1 MALACGFWPEM
12 LKAPWLKSPVPFLQE
27 AGGGRS
33 GGGRGSCEVCGLGC
47 EAHTSACT
55 DT

>member
-47 EAHTSACT
+47 EAHTNAST